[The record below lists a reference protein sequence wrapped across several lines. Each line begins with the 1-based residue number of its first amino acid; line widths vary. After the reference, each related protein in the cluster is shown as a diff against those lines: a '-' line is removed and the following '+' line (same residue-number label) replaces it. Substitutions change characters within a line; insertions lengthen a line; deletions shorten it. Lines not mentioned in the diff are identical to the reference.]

1 MDLNFQFNNR
11 GAAIL
16 KLHTYTCKIVI
27 NIFPASFTLYSLSFK
42 TKEEYEKNLHEAEI
56 NITETKP
63 DKLSRF
69 KSFFSKDG
77 KDQEK
82 TEKEDKTEKEEKTE
96 KTKIWKRFS
105 FSGADIRTKPEPDF
119 RLVYLT

>member
-1 MDLNFQFNNR
+1 MDTHTRAKFN
-11 GAAIL
+11 L
-16 KLHTYTCKIVI
+16 DEFVI
-27 NIFPASFTLYSLSFK
+27 YIFPASFTLYSLSFK
-42 TKEEYEKNLHEAEI
+42 TKEEYEKNLHEAET
-56 NITETKP
+56 NIMETKP

-82 TEKEDKTEKEEKTE
+82 TEKEDKTDKEEKTE

-105 FSGADIRTKPEPDF
+105 FSGADIGIKPEPDF